1 MNIENILA
9 PYGAVPTEIQYEW
22 LNRKTAF
29 IHFTVNTFT
38 GKIKYDEFVVDYV
51 RVFDLVK

>member
-9 PYGAVPTEIQYEW
+9 PFGAVPTEIQYEW

-29 IHFTVNTFT
+29 IHLTVNTFT